1 MAQWILPSDNRWK
14 SLLLETK
21 HDFYHLPCYLE
32 LASAYDHG
40 EPKAFYTELAS
51 GRLLIPLLIRKIPS
65 EIFPYSGLL
74 DATSPYGY
82 PGPLFTPGIS
92 TYDAEKG
99 IRDFVQFGKKN
110 GLVTTFLRLHPLLS
124 KNIFKMLT
132 NDYRSIIPVSHGS
145 TVSIDL
151 TLDTKELDSRLRK
164 NHRRNIK
171 KLYKMGFSS
180 RFDNWDDYSEFIDLY
195 HQTMHRCEASSY
207 YFFDRE
213 YFSRLRECL
222 GTTLHLC
229 AIISPDGDMA
239 SGGLNVTTD
248 DIVQG
253 HLNATADRYLSLAP
267 SKLMFY
273 ETRNRA
279 KLDGAN
285 IFHLGGGVGGGR
297 DSLFYYKL
305 GLGTHE
311 HQFSTIGVIHD
322 EKAYQTIY
330 ESWTHTCESKARS
343 DTLFFPFYRSMVLE
357 AG

>member
-1 MAQWILPSDNRWK
+1 MAQWILPADKRWK
-14 SLLLETK
+14 SHLDETK

-40 EPKAFYTELAS
+40 ESNGFYTELAS

-65 EIFPYSGLL
+65 EISSFSGLL

-82 PGPLFTPGIS
+82 PSPLFSQGIS
-92 TYDAEKG
+92 TNDAKKG
-99 IRDFVQFGKKN
+99 IMEFVQFGKEA
-110 GLVTTFLRLHPLLS
+110 GLVTTFLRLHPLLNN
-124 KNIFKMLT
+124 KIFQMLI
-132 NDYRSIIPVSHGS
+132 NDNRSIIPVSQGS

-151 TLDTKELDSRLRK
+151 TLDIKELDSHLRK
-164 NHRRNIK
+164 NHKRNIK

-195 HQTMHRCEASSY
+195 HQTMRRCEAASY

-222 GTTLHLC
+222 GSTLHLC

-248 DIVQG
+248 GIVQG

-279 KLDGAN
+279 KLEGAQ
-285 IFHLGGGVGGGR
+285 IFHLGGGVGGER

-311 HQFSTIGVIHD
+311 HQFSTIGIIHD
-322 EKAYQTIY
+322 EKAYKAINET
-330 ESWTHTCESKARS
+330 WTHTCESKARLNI
-343 DTLFFPFYRSMVLE
+343 LFFPFYRSMVLE
-357 AG
+357 